1 MEEAQRP
8 LRTGLKRSPWEPG
21 EPQRRRPHSG
31 KASFNASQSPGAVD
45 QQLDRSHS
53 LQPEVEAERGVF
65 VNGWSIRSWT
75 TAWRWGA
82 GGGDAPKD
90 ASGSSTFK
98 PPVSVLQWGAGVG
111 GSTDSEGLD
120 VCALTWGALIHSVPA
135 GVSGSAF
142 LKLTR

>member
-1 MEEAQRP
+1 M
-8 LRTGLKRSPWEPG
+8 
-21 EPQRRRPHSG
+21 
-31 KASFNASQSPGAVD
+31 
-45 QQLDRSHS
+45 
-53 LQPEVEAERGVF
+53 
-65 VNGWSIRSWT
+65 

-120 VCALTWGALIHSVPA
+120 VCALTWGALIHSDPA